1 MHVYSQ
7 VHNMMQDDV
16 LIRMCKIMFQTYY
29 KVHEIWRKK
38 KKKERSISFFSSSI
52 FQIADLLSG
61 AVNSKPTL

>member
-38 KKKERSISFFSSSI
+38 KKKRDQFPSFLQAFS
-52 FQIADLLSG
+52 
-61 AVNSKPTL
+61 K